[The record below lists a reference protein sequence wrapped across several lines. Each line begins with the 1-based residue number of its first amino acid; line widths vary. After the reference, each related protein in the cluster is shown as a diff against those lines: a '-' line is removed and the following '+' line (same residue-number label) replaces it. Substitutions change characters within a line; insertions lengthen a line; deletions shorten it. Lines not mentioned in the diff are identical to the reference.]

1 MKKVATT
8 LLIAALIVWAIVD
21 EIREFRAN
29 DTTEYY
35 SSQPQRLLY
44 VLGITILGAVVAV
57 VFYWLSPQAQRR
69 ARLFALGGAAFFLTT
84 FLGYMLFQLLTLS
97 SLFASPVGV
106 ALLCLALLFV
116 GALASGFWYEF
127 FHVLKR
133 GKTRFL

>member
-8 LLIAALIVWAIVD
+8 LLIAAFIVWAIVD

-29 DTTEYY
+29 DTAEYY
-35 SSQPQRLLY
+35 SSHPQRLLY

-57 VFYWLSPQAQRR
+57 VFYRLSPQAQRR
-69 ARLFALGGAAFFLTT
+69 ARLFALGGVAFFLTT
-84 FLGYMLFQLLTLS
+84 FLGYMLFQLLPLS
-97 SLFASPVGV
+97 SLLASPVGV
-106 ALLCLALLFV
+106 ALLCLPLLFV

-133 GKTRFL
+133 GQTRFL